1 MTTPIDAAGIVAAIC
16 KPLEWQEPCA
26 QNNYTHI
33 APSIF
38 GDYYVH
44 VDGGRHQAW
53 LEAHVKPYENIIGA
67 EVGGLLQAQFAA
79 EADYRARIAASLDLG
94 KVVALVEAGR
104 KLISL
109 VDRTQEDLDRGGSP
123 LENLYERVEDAE
135 DEIRATL
142 AAFKGIQP

>member
-1 MTTPIDAAGIVAAIC
+1 MTPDQIIAAIV
-16 KPLEWQEPCA
+16 KPLEWREFRDGNRKAGECFSTRSPVSFAPIAAHKKHDGWWLNIDCETYSSLAAA
-26 QNNYTHI
+26 Q
-33 APSIF
+33 A
-38 GDYYVH
+38 
-44 VDGGRHQAW
+44 
-53 LEAHVKPYENIIGA
+53 
-67 EVGGLLQAQFAA
+67 AA